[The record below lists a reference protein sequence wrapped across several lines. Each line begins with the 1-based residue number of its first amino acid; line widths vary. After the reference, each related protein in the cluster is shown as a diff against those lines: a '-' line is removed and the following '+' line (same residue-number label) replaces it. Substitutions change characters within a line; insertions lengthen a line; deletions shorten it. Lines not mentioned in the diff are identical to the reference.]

1 MRNFI
6 LGITMTL
13 YFILCVFDTY
23 KDEVLDDY
31 YLDLLYTEYNIH
43 YVILNHIVIISTIFQ
58 LLILLWDKIEN
69 KIKNN

>member
-6 LGITMTL
+6 LGITIAL
-13 YFILCVFDTY
+13 YFMLCVFDTY

-43 YVILNHIVIISTIFQ
+43 YAILTHVVIISTIFQ
-58 LLILLWDKIEN
+58 LLVLLWDKIEN
-69 KIKNN
+69 RIKNN